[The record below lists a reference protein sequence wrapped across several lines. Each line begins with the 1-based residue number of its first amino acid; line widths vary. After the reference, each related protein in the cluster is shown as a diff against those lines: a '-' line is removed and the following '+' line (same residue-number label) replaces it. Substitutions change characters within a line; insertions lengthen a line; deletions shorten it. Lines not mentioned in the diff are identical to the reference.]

1 MWALNSGVTSLW
13 TCDFLSLICKM
24 GMSVLPIMIPRK
36 LPAPFWLQSRSATAK
51 ANVDIQ
57 AFPSLYQS
65 QAFQSFQA
73 LLPPAHAHVES
84 RNVAICLCAICLH
97 LLCGHSDILGRILR
111 QYHNTVSHWWVKYY
125 VYATLV
131 TLSNIQVIHLFYS
144 TCIKHLLCA
153 VLVLWR
159 QKDYA

>member
-1 MWALNSGVTSLW
+1 MQTLQPDGMWALNSGVTSLW

-84 RNVAICLCAICLH
+84 RNVAINACVQSAFIFCVAILTSW
-97 LLCGHSDILGRILR
+97 GGFWGSI
-111 QYHNTVSHWWVKYY
+111 T
-125 VYATLV
+125 
-131 TLSNIQVIHLFYS
+131 TLSLIGGLSIMCMQLWLLLVIS
-144 TCIKHLLCA
+144 K
-153 VLVLWR
+153 
-159 QKDYA
+159 